1 MIGTKTHRCAWTT
14 AAVLLGLILAGQA
27 GRLHGGGLAPYRGV
41 VEGVL
46 LIDATGAV
54 TAPPAAKTSSHLG
67 RGFQIYDEFEMF
79 PTEVG
84 LRAVG
89 RSRSIAANGDELCI
103 AFVIDGYFTMTGD
116 LVYVGDYTIL
126 CDGTGRFAYDPLCT
140 DLGSGE
146 MAGVGIVT
154 VDPETWVTR
163 IAFRHDF
170 SGTICLSSGASSSAP
185 KGRR

>member
-1 MIGTKTHRCAWTT
+1 MRGTQVFRSVWSAA
-14 AAVLLGLILAGQA
+14 AAVVGLVVGAQSGL
-27 GRLHGGGLAPYRGV
+27 LHGDGLAPYRGV

-46 LIDATGAV
+46 LLDATGAV

-67 RGFQIYDEFEMF
+67 KGLQVYDEFEMF
-79 PTEVG
+79 PTEFG

-103 AFVIDGYFTMTGD
+103 AFVIDGGFTAAGD
-116 LVYVGDYTIL
+116 LEYVGEYTIL

-154 VDPETWVTR
+154 VDPDTWVTR

-170 SGTICLSSGASSSAP
+170 SGTICLKATASSTVP

>member
-1 MIGTKTHRCAWTT
+1 MCGTKMCRCAWT
-14 AAVLLGLILAGQA
+14 AVVAVLGLVFGSQA
-27 GRLHGGGLAPYRGV
+27 GPVNGDGLAPYRGV

-67 RGFQIYDEFEMF
+67 KGIQVYDAFEVF

-103 AFVIDGYFTMTGD
+103 AFEIDGYFTMTGD

-126 CDGTGRFAYDPLCT
+126 CDGTGRFEYDPAT
-140 DLGSGE
+140 VDLGSGK
-146 MAGVGIVT
+146 MAGIGIVT
-154 VDPETWVTR
+154 TDPNTWVTQ
-163 IAFRHDF
+163 IDFRHDF
-170 SGTICLSSGASSSAP
+170 SGTLRLD
-185 KGRR
+185 KRKK